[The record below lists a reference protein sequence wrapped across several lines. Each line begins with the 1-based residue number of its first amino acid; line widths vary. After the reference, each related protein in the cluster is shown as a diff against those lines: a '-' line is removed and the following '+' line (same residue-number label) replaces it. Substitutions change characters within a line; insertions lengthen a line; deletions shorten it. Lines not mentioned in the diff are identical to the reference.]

1 MAIRMF
7 DCIQKKKAGK
17 ELSLEEIE
25 FFINGYL
32 DGTVP
37 DYQVSALI
45 MAICFNGMTN
55 EETKG
60 LTYTMAFSGD
70 MIDLSEFG
78 NLTCDKH
85 STGGVGDKTSLIVAP
100 IVSVLGGKLA
110 KMSGR
115 GLGHTG
121 GTIDKLESIPGYKTV
136 LPREEFIRQTHKI
149 GISLISQ
156 SGNICPADKKL
167 YALRDVTATVDSIP
181 LIVSSIMSKKIAAG
195 SKNIVLDVKVGSGAF
210 MKTYEDARILAEN
223 MVEIG
228 KVCERNVAAVIT
240 DMNTPLGKNIGNSLE
255 VIEAVEVLKG
265 NVDNDLGKVSVVLAA
280 ELLKLFKNISVDDA
294 IKEALKV
301 IYDGSAYRKFEEWIA
316 AQGGD
321 ISVIRDTSK
330 FQESK
335 YSKNII
341 STFNGY
347 ISQMDSEII
356 GNASV
361 LLGAGRAKLGDE
373 IDYSAGIVLHKKTGD
388 RVKKGDIL
396 CTLYANDDSRLE
408 PASAKYLSSLTFSSR
423 PPKKT
428 PLIHGIVR

>member
-32 DGTVP
+32 DGTIP
-37 DYQVSALI
+37 DYQASALI
-45 MAICFNGMTN
+45 MAICFKGMTN

-85 STGGVGDKTSLIVAP
+85 STGGVGDKTSLIVGP

-115 GLGHTG
+115 GLGYTG
-121 GTIDKLESIPGYKTV
+121 GTIDKLESIPGYKIS
-136 LPREEFIRQTHKI
+136 LPREEFIKQTHKI

-181 LIVSSIMSKKIAAG
+181 LIVSSVMSKKIAAG

-210 MKTYEDARILAEN
+210 MKTYEDARELAVN

-228 KVCERNVAAVIT
+228 KICERNVAAVIT

-265 NVDNDLGKVSVVLAA
+265 NIDNDLGEVSIALAA
-280 ELLKLFKNISVDDA
+280 ELV
-294 IKEALKV
+294 
-301 IYDGSAYRKFEEWIA
+301 SAYKKFEEWIS

-321 ISVIRDTSK
+321 IRVIRDPEQ
-330 FQESK
+330 FEQAR
-335 YSKNII
+335 YSKDIL
-341 STFNGY
+341 SQSDGY
-347 ISQMDSEII
+347 ISKMDSEII
-356 GNASV
+356 GNTSV
-361 LLGAGRAKLGDE
+361 LLGAGRATLDDS
-373 IDYSAGIVLHKKTGD
+373 IDYSAGIVLNKKTGD
-388 RVKKGDIL
+388 EVKKGDIL

-408 PASAKYLSSLTFSSR
+408 PASEKYLSSLVFSTK
-423 PPKKT
+423 PPDKV
-428 PLIHGIVR
+428 PLIHDIIR

>member
-32 DGTVP
+32 DGTIP

-45 MAICFNGMTN
+45 MAICFKGMTS

-85 STGGVGDKTSLIVAP
+85 STGGVGDKTSLIVGP

-115 GLGHTG
+115 GLGYTG
-121 GTIDKLESIPGYKTV
+121 GTIDKLESIPGYKTT

-210 MKTYEDARILAEN
+210 MKTYEDAKVLAEN
-223 MVEIG
+223 MVQIG

-240 DMNTPLGKNIGNSLE
+240 DMNTPLGKNIGNALE

-265 NVDNDLGKVSVVLAA
+265 NVDNDLGRVSVVLAA
-280 ELLKLFKNISVDDA
+280 ELVKLFKNISIDDA
-294 IKEALKV
+294 IKEALRV
-301 IYDGSAYRKFEEWIA
+301 IFDGSAYKRFEEWIS

-321 ISVIRDTSK
+321 IGVIRDPDK

-335 YSKNII
+335 YSKDII
-341 STFNGY
+341 STKEGY
-347 ISQMDSEII
+347 ISKMDSEII

-361 LLGAGRAKLGDE
+361 LLGAGRAKLGDS
-373 IDYSAGIVLHKKTGD
+373 IDYSAGIVLKKKTGEK
-388 RVKKGDIL
+388 VKRGDVL

-408 PASAKYLSSLTFSSR
+408 PASEKYLTSLTFSST

-428 PLIHGIVR
+428 PLIHAVVR

>member
-1 MAIRMF
+1 MTIRMF

-32 DGTVP
+32 DGTIP

-45 MAICFNGMTN
+45 MAICFKGMTN

-85 STGGVGDKTSLIVAP
+85 STGGVGDKTSLIVGP

-115 GLGHTG
+115 GLGYTG
-121 GTIDKLESIPGYKTV
+121 GTIDKLESIPGYKIS
-136 LPREEFIRQTHKI
+136 LPREEFIKQTHKI

-210 MKTYEDARILAEN
+210 MKTYEDARELAVN

-228 KVCERNVAAVIT
+228 KICERNVAAVIT
-240 DMNTPLGKNIGNSLE
+240 DMNTPLGRNIGNSLE

-265 NVDNDLGKVSVVLAA
+265 NIDNDLGEVSIALAA
-280 ELLKLFKNISVDDA
+280 ELVKMFRRISIEEATNEVVTA
-294 IKEALKV
+294 IK
-301 IYDGSAYRKFEEWIA
+301 DGSAYEKFEEWIS

-321 ISVIRDTSK
+321 ISVIRDPEK
-330 FQESK
+330 FEHSK
-335 YSKNII
+335 YSKDIL
-341 STFNGY
+341 SQSDGY
-347 ISQMDSEII
+347 ISKMDSEII
-356 GNASV
+356 GNTSV
-361 LLGAGRAKLGDE
+361 LLGAGRATLDDS
-373 IDYSAGIVLHKKTGD
+373 IDYSAGIVLNKKTGD
-388 RVKKGDIL
+388 KVKKGDIL

-408 PASAKYLSSLTFSSR
+408 PASEKYLSSLVFSTK
-423 PPKKT
+423 PPDKV
-428 PLIHGIVR
+428 PLVHDIIR